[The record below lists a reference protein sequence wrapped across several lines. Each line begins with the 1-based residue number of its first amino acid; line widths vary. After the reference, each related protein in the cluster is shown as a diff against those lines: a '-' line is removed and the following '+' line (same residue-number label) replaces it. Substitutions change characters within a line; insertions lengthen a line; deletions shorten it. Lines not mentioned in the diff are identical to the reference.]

1 MTENEK
7 YIQSIN
13 RHLNNMDAQQLKI
26 MLIVALELDKGESQD
41 QPIEA

>member
-7 YIQSIN
+7 YIQAIN
-13 RHLNNMDAQQLKI
+13 GHLNNMDAQRLRT
-26 MLIVALELDKGESQD
+26 MLLLALELDKGESQD